1 MSLAIE
7 TAAQRLVHTREGM
20 RVALRGISASPG
32 TAAHSSTHWLES
44 LKALAGAGLVIEAL
58 SQWWAGHPL
67 RVTGQGIAGAAK
79 AVIQPLAQRHPV
91 ALVLGAFVVGGL
103 LAWSRPWRWPLGSGL
118 LAGLLPQFLPQ
129 LLSRL
134 LQPAPAAAQR
144 PAAPWG

>member
-7 TAAQRLVHTREGM
+7 TAAQRLVHSRERM
-20 RVALRGISASPG
+20 RVALRGTPASPDA
-32 TAAHSSTHWLES
+32 AAHSSIHWLES

-67 RVTGQGIAGAAK
+67 RVAGQGIASAAK
-79 AVIQPLAQRHPV
+79 AVIQPLAQRHPM
-91 ALVLGAFVVGGL
+91 ALVLGAFAVGGL

-118 LAGLLPQFLPQ
+118 LAGLLPQ

-144 PAAPWG
+144 PTAPWG